1 MLQKRNT
8 PETARARPAAFAWDD
23 PFLLDEQLSE
33 EEVEEETRRK
43 VEEKRRRGR
52 FWGLGKKRE

>member
-33 EEVEEETRRK
+33 EEACSVTPPAPTPRTGW
-43 VEEKRRRGR
+43 RRGS
-52 FWGLGKKRE
+52 